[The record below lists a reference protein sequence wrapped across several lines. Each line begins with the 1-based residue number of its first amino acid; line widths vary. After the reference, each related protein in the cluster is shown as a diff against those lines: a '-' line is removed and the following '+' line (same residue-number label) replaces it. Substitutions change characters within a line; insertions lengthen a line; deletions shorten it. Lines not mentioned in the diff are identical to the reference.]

1 MMGYKELLSAKGWI
15 GKGCPTCGGRSK
27 IVYKNNSR
35 PNEVIEI
42 LGRGTLFRY
51 KKNGK
56 RVSGGSTNSLKHQHF
71 LQ

>member
-1 MMGYKELLSAKGWI
+1 MKYKELLKSKGWI

-27 IVYKNNSR
+27 IVYKNHQR

-42 LGRGTLFRY
+42 LGGGKLFRY
-51 KKNGK
+51 KVNGK
-56 RVSGGSTNSLKHQHF
+56 RVTGGTTNVLAHQHF